1 MPVRVRA
8 GAALA
13 GARGMPLV
21 LQADTSHAIQLAIA
35 PAFVLA
41 AIGSTL
47 TVLTNRLGRIDDHSE
62 KLRAAMKLA
71 GKALDGADA
80 LALARLDRRA
90 RLVHVSISSAV
101 ACGLLIC
108 AMVMATFTGDE
119 FGLAADRVIAVLFGS
134 AMASL
139 GVTYAAFLVE
149 IYLGAHMLKPDR
161 PLSAK

>member
-1 MPVRVRA
+1 
-8 GAALA
+8 
-13 GARGMPLV
+13 MPLI
-21 LQADTSHAIQLAIA
+21 LQADTAHAIQLAIA

-47 TVLTNRLGRIDDHSE
+47 TVLTNRLARIDDHSE
-62 KLRAAMKLA
+62 RLRDGMREAGGRLGAADEAVLAKLDSRAKLI
-71 GKALDGADA
+71 
-80 LALARLDRRA
+80 
-90 RLVHVSISSAV
+90 HVSISSAV
-101 ACGLLIC
+101 ACGLLVC

-119 FGLAADRVIAVLFGS
+119 FGLAADHVIALLFGG

-139 GVTYAAFLVE
+139 GVTYAVFLVE

>member
-1 MPVRVRA
+1 
-8 GAALA
+8 
-13 GARGMPLV
+13 MPLI
-21 LQADTSHAIQLAIA
+21 LQADTAHAIQLAIA

-62 KLRAAMKLA
+62 KLRGGMKEAGVSLSAA
-71 GKALDGADA
+71 DGAV
-80 LALARLDRRA
+80 LAKLDTRA
-90 RLVHVSISSAV
+90 KLIHVSISSAV

-119 FGLAADRVIAVLFGS
+119 FGLAADRVIALLFGG

-139 GVTYAAFLVE
+139 GVTYAVFLVE

-161 PLSAK
+161 PLSAN

>member
-1 MPVRVRA
+1 
-8 GAALA
+8 
-13 GARGMPLV
+13 MPLI
-21 LQADTSHAIQLAIA
+21 LQADTAHSIQLAIA

-47 TVLTNRLGRIDDHSE
+47 TVLTNRLARIDDHSE
-62 KLRAAMKLA
+62 KLRAAIKQSGGLP
-71 GKALDGADA
+71 GAEDT

-90 RLVHVSISSAV
+90 RLVHISISSAV

-119 FGLAADRVIAVLFGS
+119 FGLAADRAIALLFGT

-139 GVTYAAFLVE
+139 GLTYAVFLVE
-149 IYLGAHMLKPDR
+149 VYLGAHMLKPDR

>member
-1 MPVRVRA
+1 
-8 GAALA
+8 
-13 GARGMPLV
+13 MPLI
-21 LQADTSHAIQLAIA
+21 LQADTAHSIQLAIA

-47 TVLTNRLGRIDDHSE
+47 TVLTNRLARIDDHSE
-62 KLRAAMKLA
+62 RLRAAIKQA
-71 GKALDGADA
+71 GGLPSAEDT
-80 LALARLDRRA
+80 LALGRLERRA

-119 FGLAADRVIAVLFGS
+119 FGLAADRVITLLFGT

-139 GVTYAAFLVE
+139 GLTYAVFLVE
-149 IYLGAHMLKPDR
+149 VYLGAHMLKPDR

>member
-1 MPVRVRA
+1 MA
-8 GAALA
+8 
-13 GARGMPLV
+13 MPLI
-21 LQADTSHAIQLAIA
+21 LQADTAHSIQLAIA

-47 TVLTNRLGRIDDHSE
+47 TVLTNRLARIDDHSE
-62 KLRAAMKLA
+62 KLRAAIKQA
-71 GKALDGADA
+71 GGLPGQEDT

-90 RLVHVSISSAV
+90 RLVHVAISAAV

-119 FGLAADRVIAVLFGS
+119 FGLAADRVIALLFGT

-139 GVTYAAFLVE
+139 GLTYAVFLVE
-149 IYLGAHMLKPDR
+149 VYLGAHMLKPDR

>member
-1 MPVRVRA
+1 
-8 GAALA
+8 
-13 GARGMPLV
+13 MPLL
-21 LQADTSHAIQLAIA
+21 LQADTTHAIQLAIA

-62 KLRAAMKLA
+62 KLRAVMKQS
-71 GKALDGADA
+71 GGPPGEEDR
-80 LALARLDRRA
+80 LALGRLERRA
-90 RLVHVSISSAV
+90 RLIHVSISSAV

-119 FGLAADRVIAVLFGS
+119 FGLAADRVIALLFGT

-139 GVTYAAFLVE
+139 GLTYAVFLVE

-161 PLSAK
+161 PLSVK

>member
-1 MPVRVRA
+1 
-8 GAALA
+8 
-13 GARGMPLV
+13 MPLI
-21 LQADTSHAIQLAIA
+21 LQADTAHAIQLAIA
-35 PAFVLA
+35 LAFVLA

-47 TVLTNRLGRIDDHSE
+47 TVLTNRLARIDDHSE

-71 GKALDGADA
+71 GKPLEGADA
-80 LALARLDRRA
+80 LALERLDRRA
-90 RLVHVSISSAV
+90 RLIHVSISSAV

-139 GVTYAAFLVE
+139 GVTYAVFLVE

>member
-1 MPVRVRA
+1 MPFA
-8 GAALA
+8 I
-13 GARGMPLV
+13 
-21 LQADTSHAIQLAIA
+21 QADTSHAIQLAIA

-47 TVLTNRLGRIDDHSE
+47 TVLTNRLARIDDHSE
-62 KLRAAMKLA
+62 KLRDAMKESAHLPTNS
-71 GKALDGADA
+71 DA

-90 RLVHVSISSAV
+90 RLIHISISCAV

-108 AMVMATFTGDE
+108 AMVMTTFTGDE
-119 FGLAADRVIAVLFGS
+119 FGLAADRLIALLFGG

-139 GVTYAAFLVE
+139 AVTYAAFLVE
-149 IYLGAHMLKPDR
+149 VYIAAHMLKPDR

>member
-1 MPVRVRA
+1 MPF
-8 GAALA
+8 L
-13 GARGMPLV
+13 
-21 LQADTSHAIQLAIA
+21 LQADTAHAIQLAIA

-47 TVLTNRLGRIDDHSE
+47 TVLTNRLARIDDHAE
-62 KLRAAMKLA
+62 KLRNGMKAKGEPLSEEEKTLGGTAAR
-71 GKALDGADA
+71 A
-80 LALARLDRRA
+80 LALLDRRA
-90 RLVHVSISSAV
+90 KLVHVSISCAV

-108 AMVMATFTGDE
+108 TMVMATFTGDE
-119 FGLAADRVIAVLFGS
+119 FGLAADRVIAVLFGG

-139 GVTYAAFLVE
+139 AITYAVFLVE

>member
-1 MPVRVRA
+1 
-8 GAALA
+8 
-13 GARGMPLV
+13 MPLI
-21 LQADTSHAIQLAIA
+21 LQADTAHAIQLAIA

-47 TVLTNRLGRIDDHSE
+47 TVLTNRLSRIDDHSE
-62 KLRAAMKLA
+62 KLRNGMKQAGGHLDAADELV
-71 GKALDGADA
+71 
-80 LALARLDRRA
+80 LARLDRRA

-101 ACGLLIC
+101 ACGLLVC
-108 AMVMATFTGDE
+108 AMVIATFTGDE
-119 FGLAADRVIAVLFGS
+119 FGLAADRVIAVLFGG

-139 GVTYAAFLVE
+139 AITYAVFLVE

>member
-1 MPVRVRA
+1 MPFA
-8 GAALA
+8 
-13 GARGMPLV
+13 

-47 TVLTNRLGRIDDHSE
+47 TVLTNRLARIDDHSE
-62 KLRAAMKLA
+62 KLRNSVKQAGGKLSEPDE
-71 GKALDGADA
+71 LV
-80 LALARLDRRA
+80 LARLDRRA
-90 RLVHVSISSAV
+90 RLIHLSISCAV

-108 AMVMATFTGDE
+108 AMVMTTFTGDE
-119 FGLAADRVIAVLFGS
+119 FGLAADRVIAGLFGG

-139 GVTYAAFLVE
+139 GGTYAAFLVE
-149 IYLGAHMLKPDR
+149 VYLGAHMLKPDR

>member
-1 MPVRVRA
+1 
-8 GAALA
+8 
-13 GARGMPLV
+13 MPLI
-21 LQADTSHAIQLAIA
+21 LQADTAHAIQLAIA

-47 TVLTNRLGRIDDHSE
+47 TVLTNRLARIDDHSE
-62 KLRAAMKLA
+62 KLRAAMKQAGGHPGEADERLLA
-71 GKALDGADA
+71 WLDS
-80 LALARLDRRA
+80 RA
-90 RLVHVSISSAV
+90 RLIHVSISSAV

-139 GVTYAAFLVE
+139 GVTYAVFLVE

-161 PLSAK
+161 PLSDK

>member
-1 MPVRVRA
+1 MAFP
-8 GAALA
+8 
-13 GARGMPLV
+13 

-47 TVLTNRLGRIDDHSE
+47 TVLTNRLSRIDDHAE
-62 KLRAAMKLA
+62 KLRSGMKQ
-71 GKALDGADA
+71 GDDALDGPAARA
-80 LALARLDRRA
+80 LALLDRRA
-90 RLVHVSISSAV
+90 KLIHVSISCAV
-101 ACGLLIC
+101 ACGLMIC
-108 AMVMATFTGDE
+108 VMVMATFTGDE

-139 GVTYAAFLVE
+139 GVTYAAFLIE

-161 PLSAK
+161 PLSAR